1 MLAKRT
7 NKISRSTLNFAARF
21 IWNDHKSP
29 KRPDDEALADALNLL
44 SKPTSQPKY
53 KPSLLKSLTG
63 NPMDEQLSNVNQKL
77 HVKQESHI
85 NERFVNNLLWGIKS
99 SLLDSG
105 INHSQLLN
113 MSVEELSSYIKRI
126 KNEDSLREI
135 VQVFLNNDKLNP
147 RILTDILL
155 NKSLKSL
162 YNFPV
167 DLSRFEDITGIDE
180 RGAIHLK
187 IIMLKKHYDLNQPLN
202 IVRNLKLNFGACY
215 LPLIQIH
222 QLTPFYERIVWRFVF
237 EYLRQYNEEHYIK
250 SLRLL
255 QSSFLIWESSSYTSS
270 QTIARLILENHG
282 EMTHLQVLFLKIASI
297 TRTSE
302 VPKLRRISIKHKLYQ
317 GREDRKTLYA
327 VLNELEN
334 FLMSSQPEQ
343 VKSLLEELA
352 VYRLEI
358 VQGAYSN
365 PVNSVVGLQFSKT

>member
-77 HVKQESHI
+77 HVKQELHI

-113 MSVEELSSYIKRI
+113 MTVEELSSYIKRI
-126 KNEDSLREI
+126 KNEDLLRDI
-135 VQVFLNNDKLNP
+135 VQVFLNNDKLKP

-162 YNFPV
+162 DNFPV
-167 DLSRFEDITGIDE
+167 DLSRFEDIAGIDE

-187 IIMLKKHYDLNQPLN
+187 IIMLKKYYDLNQPLN
-202 IVRNLKLNFGACY
+202 IVRNLKLNFAACY

-222 QLTPFYERIVWRFVF
+222 QLTPFYERSVWRFVF

-250 SLRLL
+250 SLRSL
-255 QSSFLIWESSSYTSS
+255 QSSFLIWESSLYTSS

-282 EMTHLQVLFLKIASI
+282 EMTHLQVLFFKIASI

-327 VLNELEN
+327 VLYELDN
-334 FLMSSQPEQ
+334 FLMSSRPEQ
-343 VKSLLEELA
+343 AKSLLEELA

-365 PVNSVVGLQFSKT
+365 PVNSVEGLQFSKT